1 VTSAARSLPTACWDR
16 GDNYLEVLLT
26 LNKEAKLEIVGK
38 HGRHGTD
45 TGSPEVQISL
55 LTTRINE
62 LTEHLRAHSKDH
74 NSRRGLLR
82 LVGRRRRLLD
92 YLQRTNLEGYRNLI
106 KELGL
111 RR

>member
-1 VTSAARSLPTACWDR
+1 MT
-16 GDNYLEVLLT
+16 LT
-26 LNKEAKLEIVGK
+26 KEAKLEIVGK

-45 TGSPEVQISL
+45 TGSPEVQIAL

-62 LTEHLRAHSKDH
+62 LTEHLRAHAKDH
-74 NSRRGLLR
+74 YSRRGLLT
-82 LVGRRRRLLD
+82 LVGRRRRFLN
-92 YLQRTNLEGYRNLI
+92 YLQKKYVEGSRALI